1 KTAATFDLSVW
12 EFWSAAVCGGRLVIA
27 SPDGHRDPAYLNE
40 LMAQEW
46 VTTLHVVP
54 SMLDALVTAG
64 MPDSLWRVLAI
75 GESLPGALAQR
86 FLRGYPRTELFNL
99 YGPTEAAV
107 SITSHRVTVA
117 DETSVPIGAPEW
129 NSRVFVLDGRLRP
142 VPVGVSGELY
152 LAGAQLAR
160 GYFGR
165 ADLTADR
172 FVANPFEPGERMYRT
187 GDLVA
192 WNSAGELEYRGR
204 TDFQV
209 KIRGFRIE
217 LGEIEA
223 ALLALP
229 QIAQTAVIAKSDPK
243 TGDRLVAY
251 LVASDAVAGVD
262 VAQVKSELTAGLPS
276 YMVPAAFVV
285 LDALPL
291 NVNGKLDRKALPE
304 PEFEVQAFRA
314 PSTPIEEIVATVFAE
329 VLGVERVGADD
340 DFFALGG
347 NSLLATQVAARIGA
361 ALDTRVPVRTI
372 FEAATVAGL
381 AAKVEQH
388 AGTGG
393 RKALV
398 AGPRP
403 ERIPLSLAQQRMWFL
418 NQFDPASSVYNIP
431 AAIRLT
437 GDLDVAALRQAVAD
451 LVARH
456 EILRT
461 IYPQTPEGPVQQVL
475 AADEVPIDLTPTR
488 VDAADS
494 VAVVT
499 SVVGAGFEVTT
510 EVSFRVALFEI
521 APASADDPTEHVLVF
536 VAHHISSDGWSLG
549 PLTRDLVLA
558 YEARSRGE
566 APAMAALP
574 VQYAD
579 YSLWQREV
587 LGSEDDPESLIAQ
600 QAAYWRNALAAL
612 PDELP
617 LPTDRPRPA
626 QASYRGGSF
635 AFDIDAD
642 LHAGLEKL
650 AQQHNSTLFMVVHAA
665 LAVLLARLSNTRD
678 IAIGTPVAGRGEA
691 ELDDLIGMFVN
702 TLVLRTEVEPG
713 TSFETLLAEVR
724 KTDVAAFG
732 HADLPFERLV
742 ELLDPVRSAARH
754 PLFQVMLV
762 LQNLA
767 PATLELPGLTV
778 SGIDPGVSAA
788 KFDLQITLAE
798 QPGAQG
804 LSVVIGYA
812 TDLFDESTV
821 RNFASRFRRVLA
833 AVAADATA
841 AVGDIDVLAPGE
853 RDQVLNAWNV
863 PGAWVPGATLPD
875 VIAEQAWS
883 RPDAVAIR
891 SGDKTL
897 TFGEL
902 HRRANQVARALIAV
916 GAGPESVVA
925 VAV

>member
-1 KTAATFDLSVW
+1 
-12 EFWSAAVCGGRLVIA
+12 
-27 SPDGHRDPAYLNE
+27 
-40 LMAQEW
+40 
-46 VTTLHVVP
+46 
-54 SMLDALVTAG
+54 
-64 MPDSLWRVLAI
+64 
-75 GESLPGALAQR
+75 
-86 FLRGYPRTELFNL
+86 
-99 YGPTEAAV
+99 
-107 SITSHRVTVA
+107 
-117 DETSVPIGAPEW
+117 
-129 NSRVFVLDGRLRP
+129 
-142 VPVGVSGELY
+142 
-152 LAGAQLAR
+152 
-160 GYFGR
+160 
-165 ADLTADR
+165 
-172 FVANPFEPGERMYRT
+172 
-187 GDLVA
+187 
-192 WNSAGELEYRGR
+192 
-204 TDFQV
+204 
-209 KIRGFRIE
+209 
-217 LGEIEA
+217 
-223 ALLALP
+223 LP

-276 YMVPAAFVV
+276 YMVPSAFVV

-314 PSTPIEEIVATVFAE
+314 PSTPIEEIVANVFAE

-372 FEAATVAGL
+372 FEAATVAAL

-510 EVSFRVALFEI
+510 EVPFRVALFEI

-916 GAGPESVVA
+916 GAGPESV
-925 VAV
+925 